1 MPAKPA
7 IWVVHH
13 WLVRNANS
21 ARLSRL
27 FNTGR
32 VYFRYRVRSDRLLCS
47 SYFGLPR
54 QMLQTLLYVSEH
66 LLVIANVD
74 LWLRLLSF
82 RHFVVFEVCIRFSVV
97 FSLRSQ
103 ICEAFGLKFPTMKHS
118 LNGLITTDPKIKS
131 KNSSPSAMKL
141 SAPITRQLRDSQ
153 IPLLNM

>member
-7 IWVVHH
+7 TWVVHH

-74 LWLRLLSF
+74 LRLRLLSF
-82 RHFVVFEVCIRFSVV
+82 RHFVVFEVCMR

>member
-7 IWVVHH
+7 IWVVDH
-13 WLVRNANS
+13 WLVRNS

-54 QMLQTLLYVSEH
+54 QMLQTLLYISEH

-74 LWLRLLSF
+74 LWLRWLSF
-82 RHFVVFEVCIRFSVV
+82 RHFVVFEVCKRFSVV
-97 FSLRSQ
+97 FPLRSQ
-103 ICEAFGLKFPTMKHS
+103 ICQAFGLKFPTMKHYP
-118 LNGLITTDPKIKS
+118 NGLITTDPKIKS
-131 KNSSPSAMKL
+131 TDSSPSAMKL

-153 IPLLNM
+153 IPLLNK